1 MGVSKRTERVLSE
14 AEIKVSKA
22 EEAMQEYQLQ
32 KQGIQKKNKQLEE
45 ENEQLRASILS
56 NALQNA
62 SSELKKEYMQLK
74 QTLESYQSK
83 VDQMKEISLLSAKV
97 VDRYYLCL

>member
-32 KQGIQKKNKQLEE
+32 KQGIQEKNKQLEE